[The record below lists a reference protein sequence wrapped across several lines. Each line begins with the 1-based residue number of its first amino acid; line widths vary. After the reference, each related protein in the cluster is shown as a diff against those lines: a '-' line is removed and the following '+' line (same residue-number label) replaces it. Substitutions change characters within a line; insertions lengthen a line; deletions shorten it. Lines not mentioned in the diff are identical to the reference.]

1 MKSTYRAT
9 ATRTG
14 RRWAIEV
21 PELPGA
27 HSQARR
33 LDQVES
39 MAREAIALLLGAG
52 EDAFDV
58 TVQPDLSSL
67 GSLKDSIEEA
77 LRAREAAELAQS
89 KASAAVR
96 HAVREIRDSGY
107 TSRDT
112 GMLLGVTNQRIS
124 QLEKDR

>member
-1 MKSTYRAT
+1 
-9 ATRTG
+9 
-14 RRWAIEV
+14 
-21 PELPGA
+21 
-27 HSQARR
+27 
-33 LDQVES
+33 
-39 MAREAIALLLGAG
+39 MAREAIALLLGVP

-96 HAVREIRDSGY
+96 HAVREIRASGY

-124 QLEKDR
+124 QLEKDS